1 MRPTDRIFDMNPLHF
16 LHKNTTPLRG
26 QVIWI
31 TGASAGI
38 GKALAVALAA
48 QGATLVLSARRV
60 DALHAVLALCQAK
73 GNAPHVVMPLDV
85 TDSLACDAAYWDI
98 LRQTGKVDWLINNAG
113 VSQRSLVMDTLP
125 EVDRQIMELD
135 YFAAVNLTRK
145 VLPDMLKRQ
154 SGRVVFV
161 SSVAGLV
168 GTQYRASY
176 AAAKAAL
183 HLWANSMRAELG
195 GQGIQVNVIFPGYV
209 KTDVSVNALVGDG
222 STLGSMDDA
231 QAQAMS
237 ADEFAQRAVK
247 GLLNNQE
254 FLVIGGVKERFSVLL
269 SRVSPRVLYQVIRRV
284 KVR

>member
-1 MRPTDRIFDMNPLHF
+1 MNPLHL
-16 LHKNTTPLRG
+16 LHKSTTPLRG

-73 GNAPHVVMPLDV
+73 DNAPHVVMPLDV

-269 SRVSPRVLYQVIRRV
+269 SRVSPKVLYQVIRRV

>member
-1 MRPTDRIFDMNPLHF
+1 MMSLPKMQAAHGKA
-16 LHKNTTPLRG
+16 LHK

-38 GKALAVALAA
+38 GKALALALAA
-48 QGATLVLSARRV
+48 QGAQLVLSARRV
-60 DALHAVLALCQAK
+60 DALNAVLAECQTLSA
-73 GNAPHVVMPLDV
+73 GPHMIMPLDV
-85 TDSLACDAAYWDI
+85 TDSAACDAAYWEI
-98 LRQTGKVDWLINNAG
+98 LRQMGKVDWLINNAG
-113 VSQRSLVMDTLP
+113 VSQRSLVMDTLL

-145 VLPDMLKRQ
+145 VLPDMLKRK
-154 SGRVVFV
+154 SGRVVFI

-168 GTQYRASY
+168 GTQYRAGY

-209 KTDVSVNALVGDG
+209 KTDVSMNALVGDG
-222 STLGSMDDA
+222 SALGSMDDA
-231 QAQAMS
+231 QANAMT
-237 ADEFAQRAVK
+237 ADQFAAQAVK
-247 GLLNNQE
+247 GLLKNKE
-254 FLVIGGVKERFSVLL
+254 FLVIGGMKERFSVLL
-269 SRVSPRVLYQVIRRV
+269 SRVSPKVLYQVIRRV

>member
-1 MRPTDRIFDMNPLHF
+1 MNPLHF
-16 LHKNTTPLRG
+16 LHKSTTPLRG

>member
-1 MRPTDRIFDMNPLHF
+1 MNPLHF
-16 LHKNTTPLRG
+16 LHKSTTPLRG

-113 VSQRSLVMDTLP
+113 VSQRALVMDTLP